1 MFEEIR
7 IKLNELTDLF
17 KKLEEQNAIKEKCK
31 RWRGKRDE
39 EYWFISE
46 SGEPCHTMETSNELD
61 RASYKIGNYFR
72 TEKEAEKTLEK
83 IKIYMQLKDLALR
96 LNKGEKIDWDN
107 IAQAKWYIYYN
118 HNKALTTINA
128 HIYQNLGQIY
138 CLDKNFL
145 EIAKQEIGEENL
157 KKLFE

>member
-46 SGEPCHTMETSNELD
+46 SGESCHTMETSNELD
-61 RASYKIGNYFR
+61 RASYEIGNYFK
-72 TEKEAEKTLEK
+72 TEEEAKKAVEKM
-83 IKIYMQLKDLALR
+83 KIYTQLKDLALR
-96 LNKGEKIDWDN
+96 LNKGEKIDWTN
-107 IAQAKWYIYYN
+107 SNQYKYHIYYEPGGL
-118 HNKALTTINA
+118 ATA
-128 HIYQNLGQIY
+128 DAYCYQDLGQIY
-138 CLDKNFL
+138 CTNSNFFD
-145 EIAKQEIGEENL
+145 IAKREIGEENL